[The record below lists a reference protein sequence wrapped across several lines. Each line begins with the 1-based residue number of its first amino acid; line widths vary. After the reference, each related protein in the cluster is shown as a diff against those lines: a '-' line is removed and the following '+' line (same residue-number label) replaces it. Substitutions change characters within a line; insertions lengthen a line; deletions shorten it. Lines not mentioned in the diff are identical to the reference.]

1 MFADSSR
8 LWGSCVFDFQ
18 RSELCGEF
26 SALFY
31 TLKQELVAVES
42 VQALGAF
49 EKELKERW
57 SELAE
62 KEQRKMR
69 LMLARRWKTI

>member
-1 MFADSSR
+1 VDS
-8 LWGSCVFDFQ
+8 
-18 RSELCGEF
+18 
-26 SALFY
+26 A
-31 TLKQELVAVES
+31 K
-42 VQALGAF
+42 ALGAF
-49 EKELKERW
+49 EKELKGRW